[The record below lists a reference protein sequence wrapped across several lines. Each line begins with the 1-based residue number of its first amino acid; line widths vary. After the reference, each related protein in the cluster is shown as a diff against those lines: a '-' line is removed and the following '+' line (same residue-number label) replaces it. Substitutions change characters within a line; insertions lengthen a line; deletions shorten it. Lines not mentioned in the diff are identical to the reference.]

1 MKKML
6 TVILAGSMLVGLTGT
21 HDAEAATKLNL
32 LSKSTISKAKAGK
45 LTLSGLQL
53 GKSIGYYKGKKGY
66 SFIELNNLKN
76 PEYVDA
82 VVSNKIGLGYAHF
95 TSHRPINKR
104 YITQLSFSA
113 TGSQKY
119 TPAIIR
125 KYYGAPLTTLNFGS
139 TLDGTEELK
148 VEYYKNVRFQYLRK
162 VDFETKK
169 PKSGYKLFQVQ
180 LTKSPT
186 MSKVNGWKRID
197 KKYGVF
203 SGGPMILHKSEW

>member
-21 HDAEAATKLNL
+21 HDAEAGTKLNL

-66 SFIELNNLKN
+66 TINDLTNSKN
-76 PEYVDA
+76 YKSAEALIYG
-82 VVSNKIGLGYAHF
+82 KMGGGFAHF

-104 YITQLSFSA
+104 YITQLTYSA
-113 TGSQKY
+113 MKGEKY
-119 TPAIIR
+119 SPTTIR
-125 KYYGAPLTTLNFGS
+125 KYYGKPLTTMHYGRTFDGS
-139 TLDGTEELK
+139 LELT
-148 VEYYKNVRFQYLRK
+148 VDYYKNVRFQYLRDVDYRTGK
-162 VDFETKK
+162 V
-169 PKSGYKLFQVQ
+169 KSGYKLFQVQ